1 MTTRTLTSALGSWR
15 PALGAWRPA
24 LAAGRPLLGAALV
37 ALVFA
42 APAAAQVDPLLAL
55 KRVPPNVIVVVD
67 TSFRMLDDGTGTYYD
82 PMTYVRAND
91 PTVANALGV
100 PATSTYYRR
109 KYVGLDFENVQ
120 DSNTKFVA
128 TDITPVPDTSAGY
141 ATFWAPTR
149 LELTKAGLAR
159 VVDENARLVRWGL
172 LKLRQNAEAWR
183 VAPYCDKPVRTTGNA
198 ALSSVSDA
206 NPCNAGGNGKF
217 ALFNPSTSGASFSI
231 ESAPSDAVVEAV
243 LTGSPTAAQV
253 LAKSNAVITRLQPLT
268 TAGGQPPGAGQV
280 LIPAGRDTQ
289 GYQDRPI
296 SHALDDARAHV
307 VTAMAADPTA
317 TRACRNSVVVLITG
331 GADSGDSAY
340 VNAHNPVTIASTFAA
355 VQAGNGAGKVTRRV
369 PIVVIGV
376 NPNPADEAQL
386 MAIASASGGRYFAA
400 DSVEDVAAALNF
412 AVQLGFQ
419 QAVDLDAVK
428 ASEYTL
434 VSPVVGTV
442 NLEGAVSATGSA
454 LSNTTITSTIGA
466 TAGQTVPQRGNM
478 LVTGGFSLPGF
489 DGRLRAF
496 RTYRPEADAT
506 KPTGWRFA
514 QDGTRL
520 WPDLDGRPALAG
532 MARTPAATASRN
544 VYTFIPNGTGNGSI
558 VPFTVAEAATLAPH
572 LGGADPATLIDF
584 IRAQPIGAV
593 VGSTPALMDAPSL
606 DPPPDLDYGYDD
618 APGSY
623 AFTYKDRRSM
633 IFVGAND
640 GMIHAIDARTGY
652 EVWAFIPYNLL
663 PKLRAL
669 ADGQAVEQFDYFVD
683 SSPKIAEVKLGGT
696 WKTLLIIGQ
705 GYGGTFYQAFD
716 VTAAGMGVG
725 PTVDGLAAV
734 SGMLTQFDTPGESI
748 QYLWSFPDY
757 AAFDPNI
764 TSVIPLTDGFPGGVV
779 RFFGDLK
786 ATATAVEKRV
796 GFTFSDPAVGP
807 MTLDRSVNA
816 VIMGSG
822 YFPGVETN
830 AALARG
836 AGAPAAGR
844 YLFVLDA
851 ATGLPLG
858 GGGSCSGTGCLDVG
872 VGNNNIKNAIQ
883 ADVTATGDFGSPVVT
898 KAYVGDLDGRYFR
911 FDLTAGGGITSTV
924 LTSTGQPI
932 YSSSALLSV
941 GTSQRYLFF
950 STGSDILANTT
961 PGGSG
966 AFKLYAV
973 KDSSSPGVA
982 GTVTFTKTL
991 ATVSGTSNLMTNGE
1005 RPTSAPT
1012 VAGDIVF
1019 FTTTSDSAA
1028 ASCDEALSRLYA
1040 FTYLGTAAYD
1050 ANGNGKLDNNESPV
1064 VTTTPGR
1071 ASAPFIVDQHLFLST
1086 TAITGAGVTSLG
1098 DPSDFNNGVG
1108 QVGVRVLSWREIR

>member
-1 MTTRTLTSALGSWR
+1 MTMRQQTSALGARRS
-15 PALGAWRPA
+15 ALGAVITV
-24 LAAGRPLLGAALV
+24 LV
-37 ALVFA
+37 WA
-42 APAAAQVDPLLAL
+42 APATAQVDPLLPL

-82 PMTYVRAND
+82 PMTSIRAND
-91 PTVANALGV
+91 PTVATAMGV
-100 PATSTYYRR
+100 PGGATYYRR

-128 TDITPVPDTSAGY
+128 SNIVAVPDSSAEY
-141 ATFWAPTR
+141 ATFWSPTR

-172 LKLRQNAEAWR
+172 LKLRQDTEAWR
-183 VAPYCDKPVRTTGNA
+183 TAAACDKPVRISGNA
-198 ALSSVSDA
+198 ALDNVSDS
-206 NPCNAGGNGKF
+206 NPCNVGGSGRF
-217 ALFNPSTSGASFSI
+217 GLSNPSTGGASFAI
-231 ESAPSDAVVEAV
+231 ESAPGDAVVEAV
-243 LTGSPTAAQV
+243 LTGSPTAAQI
-253 LAKSNAVITRLQPLT
+253 LAKSNAVIGRLQPLAS
-268 TAGGQPPGAGQV
+268 AGGQPPANQV
-280 LIPAGRDTQ
+280 LIPAGRDAKT
-289 GYQDRPI
+289 YQDRPI

-307 VTAMAADPTA
+307 VAAMAADPTA
-317 TRACRNSVVVLITG
+317 TRACRNSVVVLVAG
-331 GADSGDSAY
+331 GADAGDSTY
-340 VNAHNPVTIASTFAA
+340 LNAHDPVTIASTFAA
-355 VQAGNGAGKVTRRV
+355 VQAGNGAGQVTRRV
-369 PIVVIGV
+369 PVVVIGV
-376 NPNPADEAQL
+376 KPNLADEAQL
-386 MAIASASGGRYFAA
+386 MAIAAASGGRYFAA
-400 DSVEDVAAALNF
+400 DSVDEVAAALNF

-419 QAVDLDAVK
+419 QALDLDAVE

-442 NLEGAVSATGSA
+442 NLEGAADAAGNA
-454 LSNTTITSTIGA
+454 LSNTAVTSTIGA
-466 TAGQTVPQRGNM
+466 TSGQTVPQRGNM
-478 LVTGGFSLPGF
+478 MVTGGFSLPGF

-496 RTYRPEADAT
+496 RTYRPEADTT
-506 KPTGWRFA
+506 KPTGWRFV

-532 MARTPAATASRN
+532 MARTPAVASSRN
-544 VYTFIPNGTGNGSI
+544 IYTFIPNGQGNGSI

-572 LGGADPATLIDF
+572 LGGANAAALIDF
-584 IRAQPIGAV
+584 IRAQPLGAV

-606 DPPPDLDYGYDD
+606 DPPPDLDYGYAD

-623 AFTYKDRRSM
+623 ASAYRDRRSM

-696 WKTLLIIGQ
+696 WTTLLIIGQ

-748 QYLWSFPDY
+748 QYAWSFPDY
-757 AAFDPNI
+757 ASFDPNI
-764 TSVIPLTDGFPGGVV
+764 TAMIPLTDGFPGGMV

-836 AGAPAAGR
+836 ASAPAAGR

-858 GGGSCSGTGCLDVG
+858 GSGSCSGTGCFDVG
-872 VGNNNIKNAIQ
+872 VVNNTIKNAIQ
-883 ADVTATGDFGSPVVT
+883 ADVTATGEFGSPVVT

-911 FDLTAGGGITSTV
+911 FDLTAGGGITSTI

-966 AFKLYAV
+966 AFKLYSV
-973 KDSSSPGVA
+973 KDSSSPGVP
-982 GTVTFTKTL
+982 GTVTFTQTL
-991 ATVSGTSNLMTNGE
+991 ASVSGTSNLPTNGE

-1028 ASCDEALSRLYA
+1028 ASCDEAVSRLYA